1 MWLCVEVGDVGGG
14 AVTEGSRDHYRH
26 GSYKES
32 RYSLRTTAKQSKFK
46 RESGYT
52 LEGLQ
57 RLAYMSSQD
66 FSRISVEAD
75 DHSGE

>member
-1 MWLCVEVGDVGGG
+1 MWGEVQSQRE
-14 AVTEGSRDHYRH
+14 AETTNRH